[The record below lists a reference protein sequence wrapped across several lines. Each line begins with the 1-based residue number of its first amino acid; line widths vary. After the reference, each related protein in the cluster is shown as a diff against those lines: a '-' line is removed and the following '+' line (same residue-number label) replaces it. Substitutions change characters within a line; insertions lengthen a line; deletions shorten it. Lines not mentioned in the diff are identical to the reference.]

1 MAKLT
6 SPLHSLSARGT
17 IAGGLTFSI
26 RPSGQQVRW
35 QRKQKDII
43 TSARSAQRA
52 KFLLGRDSWNEQDMG
67 FAECGAVIVGGR
79 EVNIASLPQ
88 DERAPQFARY
98 VGDWLKIF
106 YP

>member
-6 SPLHSLSARGT
+6 NPLHSLSARGT
-17 IAGGLTFSI
+17 IAGGLTFSL
-26 RPSGQQVRW
+26 RTSGQQVRW
-35 QRKQKDII
+35 QRKQIDVR
-43 TSARSAQRA
+43 SPARLAQRT

-67 FAECGAVIVGGR
+67 IAECGAIIVGGR
-79 EVNIASLPQ
+79 EVNIASLPER
-88 DERAPQFARY
+88 ERAPQFARY